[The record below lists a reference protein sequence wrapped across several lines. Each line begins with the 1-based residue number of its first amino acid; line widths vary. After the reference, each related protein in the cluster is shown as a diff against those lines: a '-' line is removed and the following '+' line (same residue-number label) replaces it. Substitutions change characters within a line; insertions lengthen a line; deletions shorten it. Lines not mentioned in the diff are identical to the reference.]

1 MAEIE
6 KLTGHGAP
14 SVLLPGSKG
23 QIYEDLDTGR
33 LYECKGERGFIRVD
47 GDDQDNQFNWVLKG
61 VDISYNDLQDKPEQG
76 GSTGG
81 GVFIVNFTIDPS
93 NKTTALPDK
102 TLDELHNAVDRGDR
116 VIGMLGTKIFFER
129 IPNNKTFDACGI
141 KVDSSRVIAFA
152 FEGHENNS
160 EEMGWFCDVFNYTVQ
175 TVQQP

>member
-1 MAEIE
+1 MADVSLYEAPRT
-6 KLTGHGAP
+6 LQGHGRP
-14 SVLLPGSKG
+14 SVFLQGYIG
-23 QIYEDLDTGR
+23 QKYEDIDSGLI
-33 LYECKGERGFIRVD
+33 YVCKGERGFIRVD
-47 GDDQDNQFNWVLKG
+47 GDDQSEMYNWELVE
-61 VDISYNDLQDKPEQG
+61 SG

-81 GVFIVNFTIDPS
+81 GVFTVNFTIDPS

-141 KVDSSRVIAFA
+141 KVDSSGVIAFA

-160 EEMGWFCDVFNYTVQ
+160 EEMGWFCEVFNYTVQ

>member
-1 MAEIE
+1 MADTILE
-6 KLTGHGAP
+6 GHGRPNVFLA
-14 SVLLPGSKG
+14 G
-23 QIYEDLDTGR
+23 QVGQKYKDLDSGLEYVCT
-33 LYECKGERGFIRVD
+33 GERGFIKVD
-47 GDDQDNQFNWVLKG
+47 GDDQSEMYNWELVE
-61 VDISYNDLQDKPEQG
+61 SS

-141 KVDSSRVIAFA
+141 KVDSSGVIAFA

-160 EEMGWFCDVFNYTVQ
+160 EGMGWFCDVFNYTVQ